1 MLDNVCV
8 DVYCPQEKKYKSIIV
23 ENINENL
30 ISINKLEDVAIL
42 IVDKENID
50 AINSSI
56 PKIPIIKE
64 RKSFEFF
71 CYKRISTS
79 DERERTCCCLCYMV
93 ARNDTIKPFPTS
105 NEC

>member
-56 PKIPIIKE
+56 PKIPI
-64 RKSFEFF
+64 
-71 CYKRISTS
+71 T
-79 DERERTCCCLCYMV
+79 
-93 ARNDTIKPFPTS
+93 
-105 NEC
+105 